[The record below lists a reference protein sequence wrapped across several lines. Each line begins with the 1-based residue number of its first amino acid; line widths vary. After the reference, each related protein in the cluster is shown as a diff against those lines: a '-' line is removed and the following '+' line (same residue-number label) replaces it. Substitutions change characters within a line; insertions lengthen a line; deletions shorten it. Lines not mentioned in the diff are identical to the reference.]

1 MYIVRALYMYSPCN
15 VGNLNHEAVK
25 VFVDQ
30 DYTQSPRIIQIMTKA
45 KNNKSAKDYKIIF
58 SHIEV

>member
-15 VGNLNHEAVK
+15 VCNQEAVK